1 MTFAFKP
8 DSMANV
14 ANKYPSPALFPDPQN
29 TMMDS
34 GFLFFRISNENLAA
48 LRINSN
54 PYSGPLSLIASLS
67 IFATVLELNTYF
79 SASLMLLII
88 LVLNENN
95 PS

>member
-34 GFLFFRISNENLAA
+34 GFLFFRISKQFDCKN
-48 LRINSN
+48 
-54 PYSGPLSLIASLS
+54 
-67 IFATVLELNTYF
+67 
-79 SASLMLLII
+79 
-88 LVLNENN
+88 
-95 PS
+95 